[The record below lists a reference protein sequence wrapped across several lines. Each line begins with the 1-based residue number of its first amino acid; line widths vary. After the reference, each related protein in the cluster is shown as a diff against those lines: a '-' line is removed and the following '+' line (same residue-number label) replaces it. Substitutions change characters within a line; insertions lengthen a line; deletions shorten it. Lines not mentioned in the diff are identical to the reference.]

1 MGSLS
6 ASQVVG
12 FVLLDIALIL
22 VVARI
27 VGWLFTR
34 IGQPRVVGEIVAGI
48 LLGPTL
54 LGATLWPEFVAPLW
68 MHCVDSLSGVAPGTP
83 PTPTACLFPAQSR
96 SVLGNVGQLALLLFM
111 LLTGLEID
119 FARLKGRLSS
129 IALVGIGSVIVPV
142 ALGFALKPVLS
153 TELFRSSEASDLGFV
168 LFVGA
173 ILAVTAFPVMVR
185 ILQEKNL
192 TTSPI
197 GAIGIAAAAITTI
210 GMFITASLASGIAAN
225 TSGTSLAAKIFFTVT
240 YLVVMVAL
248 VKPLLARVGR
258 RYSKTRNLDS
268 GFSAA
273 IVIVTIASGYV
284 AHQLGLTVIIGG
296 FMAGIVLPERA
307 SLYDDMS
314 ERLAEI
320 TGTIL
325 LPIFLAFSGLATD
338 FTLLTSDALLGIGLL
353 LLAGIVGK
361 WAGGAVLARLGGST
375 WAEGNVLGVLMNCRG
390 LLVLVVALIGVQQ
403 GVITPVLQLGA
414 VLMALITT
422 AMTGPL
428 FDRFVKRVP
437 GSASLVLPADG

>member
-12 FVLLDIALIL
+12 FVLLDITLIL
-22 VVARI
+22 VAARC

-54 LGATLWPEFVAPLW
+54 LGATLWPEFVAPAW
-68 MHCVDSLSGVAPGTP
+68 MHCVDSLAGAPAGTP
-83 PTPTACLFPAQSR
+83 ATPAACLFPAQSR

-119 FARLKGRLSS
+119 FERLKGRLSP
-129 IALVGIGSVIVPV
+129 IALVGIGSVAVPV
-142 ALGFALKPVLS
+142 ALAFAIQPVLS
-153 TELFRSSEASDLGFV
+153 TDLFRPSGASNLGFV

-173 ILAVTAFPVMVR
+173 MLAVTAFPIMVR
-185 ILQEKNL
+185 ILQEKGL

-197 GAIGIAAAAITTI
+197 GAVGIAAAAITTV
-210 GMFITASLASGIAAN
+210 GMFVTASLASGIAAN
-225 TSGTSLAAKIFFTVT
+225 ESGQGLAANILLTVA
-240 YLVVMVAL
+240 YLVAMVTL
-248 VKPLLARVGR
+248 IKPLMARAGR
-258 RYSKTRNLDS
+258 RYRETRHLDS
-268 GFSAA
+268 SFFAS
-273 IVIVTIASGYV
+273 IMIVTIASGYV

-296 FMAGIVLPERA
+296 FMAGVILPERA
-307 SLYDDMS
+307 RLFETLND
-314 ERLAEI
+314 RLADF
-320 TGTIL
+320 TASIL

-338 FTLLTSDALLGIGLL
+338 FTLLRADAIVGIAL
-353 LLAGIVGK
+353 LLAVGVVGK
-361 WAGGAVLARLGGST
+361 WAGGAVLGRLGGLT

-390 LLVLVVALIGVQQ
+390 LLVLVVALLGVQL

-428 FDRFVKRVP
+428 FDRYVKAVP
-437 GSASLVLPADG
+437 VG